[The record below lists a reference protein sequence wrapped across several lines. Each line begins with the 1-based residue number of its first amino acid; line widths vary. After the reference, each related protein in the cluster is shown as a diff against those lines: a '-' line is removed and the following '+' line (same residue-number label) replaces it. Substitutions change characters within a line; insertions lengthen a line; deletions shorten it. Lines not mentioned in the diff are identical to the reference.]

1 MKSYSHIRSKSD
13 TDFNFD
19 KTSLDITHYNLKQ
32 FREDTN
38 KDSTITRK
46 ASSNSNSLSRKR
58 KQSSFLTGKR
68 KFFTNQFQNSNII
81 ENIELFFNNF
91 LVKIIKFKKKYDQ
104 AIIEKYIASQ
114 KFYLI
119 YY

>member
-1 MKSYSHIRSKSD
+1 MKSYSHIRSKYD

-46 ASSNSNSLSRKR
+46 ASSNSNSLSRTR

-68 KFFTNQFQNSNII
+68 KFFTNQFKNTKAI
-81 ENIELFFNNF
+81 ENMDFF
-91 LVKIIKFKKKYDQ
+91 L
-104 AIIEKYIASQ
+104 
-114 KFYLI
+114 
-119 YY
+119 